1 MFFMLIKVLIF
12 DEKVIIRGTEMYD
25 SSHGNFVDISMLD
38 VMQIFGRAGRPQYD
52 TEGHGTIITSH
63 NKLRHYLSLLTS
75 QYPIESNF
83 KKYMTDN
90 MNAEIVSGTITTI
103 EEAID
108 WVRYTY
114 LFIRMHKNPICYGIG
129 SDEIKR
135 DRELFEVRR
144 RLVVESAEDL
154 DKAKMIRYN
163 PESGTLDPTDL
174 GRTAS
179 HYYIKYD
186 TIQKFN
192 DLISEYMDQREIF
205 AMIAN
210 AQEFDQLKVFS

>member
-1 MFFMLIKVLIF
+1 
-12 DEKVIIRGTEMYD
+12 MYD
-25 SSHGNFVDISMLD
+25 SSQGNFVDISMLD

-103 EEAID
+103 DEGVEWIRD
-108 WVRYTY
+108 TY
-114 LFIRMHKNPICYGIG
+114 LFIRMRKNPICYGIG
-129 SDEIKR
+129 AQDIMN
-135 DRELFEVRR
+135 DRELYEIRR
-144 RLVVESAEDL
+144 QLVIKSAEDL
-154 DKAKMIRYN
+154 DKAKMIRYS

-186 TIQKFN
+186 TIEKFN
-192 DLISEYMDQREIF
+192 DLISETMDERQIM

-210 AQEFDQLKVFS
+210 AQEFDQLKVN

>member
-1 MFFMLIKVLIF
+1 
-12 DEKVIIRGTEMYD
+12 
-25 SSHGNFVDISMLD
+25 MLD

-52 TEGHGTIITSH
+52 TEGHGTIITAH

-135 DRELFEVRR
+135 DRELYEVRR
-144 RLVVESAEDL
+144 RLVVASAEDL

-192 DLISEYMDQREIF
+192 DLISEYMEQREIF

-210 AQEFDQLKVFS
+210 AQEFDQLKVF